1 MDNPLMEPAW
11 HVGPTRFS
19 LGCLIV
25 AIFAMGI
32 TEYKRGKEVSKKK
45 SIYDSGTTKGSAPR
59 TSDKKRYDDNWE
71 KIFGKKK
78 KKKKDD

>member
-1 MDNPLMEPAW
+1 MGVILTLKMVHSNVD
-11 HVGPTRFS
+11 
-19 LGCLIV
+19 IV
-25 AIFAMGI
+25 A
-32 TEYKRGKEVSKKK
+32 KK

-78 KKKKDD
+78 KEKNEKRKSSYS

>member
-1 MDNPLMEPAW
+1 M
-11 HVGPTRFS
+11 F
-19 LGCLIV
+19 CYLIGTFV
-25 AIFAMGI
+25 A
-32 TEYKRGKEVSKKK
+32 KKK

-78 KKKKDD
+78 KKKKKVDDK

>member
-1 MDNPLMEPAW
+1 MGVILILKMVHSSVD
-11 HVGPTRFS
+11 
-19 LGCLIV
+19 IV
-25 AIFAMGI
+25 A
-32 TEYKRGKEVSKKK
+32 KK

-78 KKKKDD
+78 KEKNEKRKSSDS

>member
-1 MDNPLMEPAW
+1 MDIMA
-11 HVGPTRFS
+11 
-19 LGCLIV
+19 
-25 AIFAMGI
+25 
-32 TEYKRGKEVSKKK
+32 KK

-78 KKKKDD
+78 EKKKNEKKNSDS

>member
-1 MDNPLMEPAW
+1 MFCYLMR
-11 HVGPTRFS
+11 TF
-19 LGCLIV
+19 V
-25 AIFAMGI
+25 A
-32 TEYKRGKEVSKKK
+32 KKKK

-78 KKKKDD
+78 KKKVDDK